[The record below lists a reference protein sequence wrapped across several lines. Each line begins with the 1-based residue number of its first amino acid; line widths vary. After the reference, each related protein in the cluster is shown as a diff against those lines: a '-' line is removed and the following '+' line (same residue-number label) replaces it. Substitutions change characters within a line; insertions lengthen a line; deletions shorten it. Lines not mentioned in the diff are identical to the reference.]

1 MDGFSEHREL
11 VKMHLNLRTVS
22 PKAQGCYISIV
33 VNRVGRLELMFWYV
47 VSIFGAA
54 VMVAI
59 AATLTNTTVGPYP
72 MALPEAL
79 ILIAASIVALRA
91 VLSRFHDIGWSGR
104 ALIVMFVPFVNV
116 LALLFLLVVPG
127 QKGANA
133 YGEPTSFLQRFR
145 KWTSA

>member
-1 MDGFSEHREL
+1 M
-11 VKMHLNLRTVS
+11 
-22 PKAQGCYISIV
+22 
-33 VNRVGRLELMFWYV
+33 VNRLGRLELLFWYV
-47 VSIFGAA
+47 VSILGAA

-72 MALPEAL
+72 MAWPEAL

-133 YGEPTSFLQRFR
+133 
-145 KWTSA
+145 